1 MPRLSTATLVLLLA
15 LAACSGMGG
24 ASSSSS
30 GSSAAMTADQV
41 SRLLR
46 DQGYADIANVHREQG
61 GWEAN
66 ATRGGSPV
74 TVEVDTYGIIHLK

>member
-1 MPRLSTATLVLLLA
+1 MPRLSTASLVLLLA
-15 LAACSGMGG
+15 LAACSGRGG
-24 ASSSSS
+24 ASSSG
-30 GSSAAMTADQV
+30 GSTAAMTEAQV
-41 SRLLR
+41 NRLLR
-46 DQGYADIANVHREQG
+46 DQGYADIANLHREQG